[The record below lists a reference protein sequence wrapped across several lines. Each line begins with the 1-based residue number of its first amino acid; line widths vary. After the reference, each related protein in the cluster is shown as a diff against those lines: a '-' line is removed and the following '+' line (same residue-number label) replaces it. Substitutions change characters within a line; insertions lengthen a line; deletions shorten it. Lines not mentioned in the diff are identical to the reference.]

1 MQLEKLPNES
11 DIEYHKRLINGKL
24 VDKTLAD
31 CDYSELSQY
40 VYGKEYASDVA
51 RRMMYG
57 SKKTLDLIDNDRQYR
72 ASDSQLAE
80 IEQRRI
86 DLQKE
91 RQKFFDY
98 RNAFNKIVRERA
110 REEEINEII
119 KSAISS
125 GNLPELDY
133 IEPDIFDTG
142 NNDLVVSL
150 NDIHYGASVDNY
162 WCKYNSD
169 ICRKMFEKYL
179 AEVIRIGKLHHS
191 ENCYVLC
198 NGDTISGNIHY
209 SIAVTNK
216 ENVIEQIT
224 GVSELIANFIAKLSP
239 HFRSVEFI
247 SVSGNHSRLNPSK
260 DETIA
265 AERLD
270 DLVGWYIDARLQNF
284 ENVSVLFDTRID
296 PTMSVLEI
304 RGKNYLAIHGD
315 YDTSER
321 NIQSLQTMVGVPLC
335 AIFSGHKHHN
345 DIGTVQGVKTVM
357 SGSFLGMDDF
367 CVQKRIYGKP
377 EQMVCVC
384 TEKGIQC
391 YYDVEL

>member
-1 MQLEKLPNES
+1 MQLDKLPGES

-24 VDKTLAD
+24 VDKTLSD

-57 SKKTLDLIDNDRQYR
+57 SKKTLDLIE
-72 ASDSQLAE
+72 SDQLCDTDSCQLAE

-98 RNAFNKIVRERA
+98 RNAFNKVVRERA
-110 REEEINEII
+110 REEELNEII
-119 KSAISS
+119 KSAIDS
-125 GNLPELDY
+125 GNLPKLEY
-133 IEPDIFDTG
+133 IDPDMVGFAD
-142 NNDLVVSL
+142 NDLVVSL

-169 ICRKMFEKYL
+169 ICRKMFEEYL
-179 AEVIRIGKLHHS
+179 KEVIRIGKLHHS

-198 NGDTISGNIHY
+198 NGDSISGSIHY

-216 ENVIEQIT
+216 ENVIEQVM
-224 GVSELIANFIAKLSP
+224 GVSELISDFISKLSP
-239 HFRSVEFI
+239 HFRSVEFV
-247 SVSGNHSRLNPSK
+247 SVSGNHSRLNTNK
-260 DETIA
+260 EDTLTG
-265 AERLD
+265 ERLD

-296 PTMSVLEI
+296 PTMSLLTI

-321 NIQSLQTMVGVPLC
+321 NIQSLQTMAGVPLC

-345 DIGTVQGVKTVM
+345 DVGTVQGVKTVM

-367 CVQKRIYGKP
+367 CVQKRIYGRP

-384 TEKGIQC
+384 TENGIQC

>member
-1 MQLEKLPNES
+1 MQLDRLPNEN
-11 DIEYHKRLINGKL
+11 ELAYHKRLIDGKL

-57 SKKTLDLIDNDRQYR
+57 SKKTLDLVEEYQSSGLGIDT
-72 ASDSQLAE
+72 LAE
-80 IEQRRI
+80 IEHKRI
-86 DLQKE
+86 ELQKE

-98 RNAFNKIVRERA
+98 RNAFNKVVRDRA
-110 REEEINEII
+110 REEELNEII
-119 KSAISS
+119 RSAIDS
-125 GNLPELDY
+125 GNLKKLSYEEPEV
-133 IEPDIFDTG
+133 FDTL

-150 NDIHYGASVDNY
+150 NDIHYGAVVDNY

-169 ICRKMFEKYL
+169 ICRQMFEKYL

-191 ENCYVLC
+191 ENCYVMC
-198 NGDTISGNIHY
+198 NGDTISGSIHY
-209 SIAVTNK
+209 SITVTNK
-216 ENVIEQIT
+216 ENVIEQVT
-224 GVSELIANFIAKLSP
+224 GVSELIATFLAELSR
-239 HFRSVEFI
+239 HFTYVKFI
-247 SVSGNHSRLNPSK
+247 SVSGNHSRMNPNK
-260 DETIA
+260 DESLA
-265 AERLD
+265 SERLD

-284 ENVSVLFDTRID
+284 DNVEVMFDTRID
-296 PTMSVLEI
+296 PTMSMVDI
-304 RGKNYLAIHGD
+304 RGKTYLAIHGD
-315 YDTSER
+315 FDPSEKS
-321 NIQSLQTMVGVPLC
+321 IQSLQAMVGKQLC

-384 TEKGIQC
+384 TEDGIQC
-391 YYDVEL
+391 YYDIAL